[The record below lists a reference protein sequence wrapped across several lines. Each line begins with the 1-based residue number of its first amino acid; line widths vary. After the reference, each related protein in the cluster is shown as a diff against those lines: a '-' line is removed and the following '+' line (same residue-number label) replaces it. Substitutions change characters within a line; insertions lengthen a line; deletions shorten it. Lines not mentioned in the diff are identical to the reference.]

1 MGNGVLID
9 VSQMRLFARP
19 GDKLYSRLS
28 VNAQMWAKIDHV
40 MKVGRNNFNPPP
52 QVESSVVRIAPIVP
66 RPAISFDEWDGL
78 LRICFVRKNK
88 TLSSSFVG
96 TTSIMDLIERNYRT
110 WCAQND
116 VVLEDGPVEAG
127 DVEME
132 QVEELPQEEDEW
144 AGLEGEEE
152 DDLPDFFKEEMSRR
166 NEAQSSREK
175 NRKKKG
181 KVSELVRSKVKK
193 VLDSTALASIRA
205 RMCDQNDFLRLLEAF
220 NNEGI
225 HFA

>member
-1 MGNGVLID
+1 
-9 VSQMRLFARP
+9 
-19 GDKLYSRLS
+19 
-28 VNAQMWAKIDHV
+28 MWAKIDHV

-96 TTSIMDLIERNYRT
+96 TTSIMDLLERNYRT

-116 VVLEDGPVEAG
+116 IILEDGPVEEG

-132 QVEELPQEEDEW
+132 EVEETPQEEEW
-144 AGLEGEEE
+144 GGLDDDNEE
-152 DDLPDFFKEEMSRR
+152 DELPDFFKEEMSRR
-166 NEAQSSREK
+166 NEAQTSRERS
-175 NRKKKG
+175 RKKKG

-193 VLDSTALASIRA
+193 VLDTTGLASIRA
-205 RMCDQNDFLRLLEAF
+205 RMCDQNDFLRLLESF
-220 NNEGI
+220 NEEGI

>member
-1 MGNGVLID
+1 
-9 VSQMRLFARP
+9 
-19 GDKLYSRLS
+19 
-28 VNAQMWAKIDHV
+28 MWAKIDHI

-66 RPAISFDEWDGL
+66 RPAISYEEWDGL

-116 VVLEDGPVEAG
+116 IELDDGPVEEG
-127 DVEME
+127 VEEME
-132 QVEELPQEEDEW
+132 VEGQQDEEWGGIMDVDDEDE
-144 AGLEGEEE
+144 
-152 DDLPDFFKEEMSRR
+152 LPDFFREELAKSRDEKR
-166 NEAQSSREK
+166 ARESK
-175 NRKKKG
+175 RKKKG
-181 KVSELVRSKVKK
+181 KVSELVRAKVKK
-193 VLDSTALASIRA
+193 VLEGTGLANTRA
-205 RMCDQNDFLRLLEAF
+205 RMCDQNDFLRLLDGF
-220 NNEGI
+220 NEEGI

>member
-1 MGNGVLID
+1 
-9 VSQMRLFARP
+9 
-19 GDKLYSRLS
+19 
-28 VNAQMWAKIDHV
+28 MWAKIDHI

-88 TLSSSFVG
+88 TLSSSFIG
-96 TTSIMDLIERNYRT
+96 TSSIMDLLERNYRT

-116 VVLEDGPVEAG
+116 VVLDDGPVEEG
-127 DVEME
+127 DEME
-132 QVEELPQEEDEW
+132 VEEDDEW
-144 AGLEGEEE
+144 AGIMDVDDE
-152 DDLPDFFKEEMSRR
+152 DDLPEFFKEEMLRR
-166 NEAQSSREK
+166 SDEKKAQGR
-175 NRKKKG
+175 RKKKG

-193 VLDSTALASIRA
+193 VLEGNDLADKRA
-205 RMCDQNDFLRLLEAF
+205 RMCDQNDFLRLLEGF
-220 NNEGI
+220 NEEGI